1 MLVAVIKHDSIN
13 QIKLNKIKSNDYH
26 EIFEYPVQN
35 ENLRSQTNIP
45 ACRVYVKMSEIHE
58 IGGVRHII

>member
-13 QIKLNKIKSNDYH
+13 QAKLNKMKSNDYH
-26 EIFEYPVQN
+26 EIFECPVQN
-35 ENLRSQTNIP
+35 ENLRSQTNKP

-58 IGGVRHII
+58 IGGVRHKI

>member
-13 QIKLNKIKSNDYH
+13 QAKLNKIKSNDYY
-26 EIFEYPVQN
+26 EIFECPVQN
-35 ENLRSQTNIP
+35 ENLRSQTNKP

-58 IGGVRHII
+58 IGGVRHKI

>member
-45 ACRVYVKMSEIHE
+45 ACKVYVKMSEIHT
-58 IGGVRHII
+58 I